1 MNLFNE
7 LTSNILNKNPSFKQ
21 IRNLFKDESKILND
35 FIVKIK
41 YTFEKDIENYPYP
54 IKIEVKFQE
63 KNIFY
68 AIRKYLVKNLINEL
82 FDEVDFSD
90 IKFDY
95 FGCKILS
102 ELIKKS
108 LNVYLL
114 RLNKCIFPEKGI
126 EEILNS
132 LNTFDDFYT
141 LELYGVKLSKNNIKH
156 IAQINKESKKKKI
169 EYDASQNQNTKT
181 KVLNKNIKNSIG
193 FTFK

>member
-1 MNLFNE
+1 M
-7 LTSNILNKNPSFKQ
+7 
-21 IRNLFKDESKILND
+21 
-35 FIVKIK
+35 
-41 YTFEKDIENYPYP
+41 Y
-54 IKIEVKFQE
+54 
-63 KNIFY
+63 
-68 AIRKYLVKNLINEL
+68 
-82 FDEVDFSD
+82 FSW
-90 IKFDY
+90 
-95 FGCKILS
+95 
-102 ELIKKS
+102 
-108 LNVYLL
+108 
-114 RLNKCIFPEKGI
+114 KGI